1 MNEYSFMLWHGP
13 LRRCAI
19 ANKPRNHEK
28 YDRILEAAIKVFA
41 EKGFHQS
48 TISQIAR
55 QAGVAD
61 GTIYLYFKNKD
72 DILVHFFN
80 SKTRHVFD
88 KFRVAV
94 RRADGAENKLRALIR
109 RHLEAFQADIH
120 MAAVYQAW
128 THQFQRV
135 AEAQIKEMAKM
146 YLDIVS
152 EIVELGQQEGTLLK
166 DRYLGLY
173 KRFILGAVDEVINTW
188 RHADGRFDLTAMADP
203 LVDLFMRGIGVGAT
217 GMGVES

>member
-1 MNEYSFMLWHGP
+1 MFLHGP

-19 ANKPRNHEK
+19 ANKPRNNEK

-80 SKTRHVFD
+80 SKT
-88 KFRVAV
+88 A
-94 RRADGAENKLRALIR
+94 
-109 RHLEAFQADIH
+109 
-120 MAAVYQAW
+120 
-128 THQFQRV
+128 
-135 AEAQIKEMAKM
+135 
-146 YLDIVS
+146 
-152 EIVELGQQEGTLLK
+152 
-166 DRYLGLY
+166 
-173 KRFILGAVDEVINTW
+173 
-188 RHADGRFDLTAMADP
+188 GR
-203 LVDLFMRGIGVGAT
+203 GG
-217 GMGVES
+217 

>member
-1 MNEYSFMLWHGP
+1 MNERSFIICLNRVG
-13 LRRCAI
+13 RCAI

-28 YDRILEAAIKVFA
+28 YDRILDAAIKVFA
-41 EKGFHQS
+41 EQGFHQS

-80 SKTRHVFD
+80 SKTRQVFSR
-88 KFRVAV
+88 FREAV
-94 RRADGAENKLRALIR
+94 KKADGAVDKLRALVQ
-109 RHLEAFQADIH
+109 RHLEEFQADIH

-128 THQFQRV
+128 THQFQRA
-135 AEAQIKEMAKM
+135 AEPQIKEMAKM
-146 YLDIVS
+146 YLDIIS
-152 EIVELGQQEGTLLK
+152 EIVELGQQEGSLRK
-166 DRYLGLY
+166 DLYLGLV

-188 RHADGRFDLTAMADP
+188 LHAGGRYDLTSMAEP
-203 LVDLFMRGIGVGAT
+203 LVDLFISGIGARPLAAAEG
-217 GMGVES
+217 